1 MALFDQINSDMTL
14 AMKARDKVR
23 LEALRNIKKVMLEA
37 RTAKG
42 AGSELTDEEV
52 LKMINK
58 LARQGAD
65 SARIYREQSRE
76 DLYNEEM
83 AQVAVYEAYLPEKLD
98 REEIEKIVRAII
110 VKTGA
115 SAMKEMGKVM
125 GIASKELAGK
135 AEGSEIAAIVKA
147 LLS

>member
-52 LKMINK
+52 LKMIDK